1 MTNNSR
7 QLFVQ
12 DEQWR
17 EFFSGA
23 FHQQLSLSLS
33 EAFFQILNHC
43 VKVKLIVDYEEE
55 KEILSRFDA
64 KDLSDSTNLISHRF
78 KTVLTNKNGYQKMLP
93 LAALLNQA
101 LRPRELVIDA
111 GSINLTKEIL
121 QKSRDLEIISNVLK
135 LGRNLDAHIQ
145 NPIIQLGFT
154 LQICSAVIRLFEIFN
169 LKKVQEKTISELRH
183 KAEKIIA
190 ETIIK
195 KETGQTNE
203 TLKENKETYYNL
215 NIEPNSANSD
225 ITDEGHEIENDNQ
238 PDYEEPIDVE
248 ISSDEISRQKLERLR
263 LELKTSLRK
272 EGFEFTN
279 REIILEGSILKDIIV
294 SKPKTKEALYKVFS
308 VQLLIDKK
316 PDIVKFQIENYAEQ
330 IVSNFQ

>member
-43 VKVKLIVDYEEE
+43 VKVKLIVDYNQE
-55 KEILSRFDA
+55 KEILSRLDA

-101 LRPRELVIDA
+101 LRPRELIIDA
-111 GSINLTKEIL
+111 ESVNLTKAML

-195 KETGQTNE
+195 KEPSQINE
-203 TLKENKETYYNL
+203 TIAENKQSYYNFD
-215 NIEPNSANSD
+215 IDDSSADAD
-225 ITDEGHEIENDNQ
+225 IFDEGDVIENDNNQ
-238 PDYEEPIDVE
+238 NFEEPIDVE
-248 ISSDEISRQKLERLR
+248 ISSDEITKQNLERLR
-263 LELKTSLRK
+263 VKIKKSLRK
-272 EGFEFTN
+272 RVTN
-279 REIILEGSILKDIIV
+279 SQTRTS
-294 SKPKTKEALYKVFS
+294 F
-308 VQLLIDKK
+308 
-316 PDIVKFQIENYAEQ
+316 
-330 IVSNFQ
+330 